1 MSWVRIPPE
10 ATHFFIFHLPQVSFF
25 LSLISVLSCIII
37 VRTCTCTVYI
47 LYRMFRTC
55 TCIFVLFIS
64 QNRFHAKYHP
74 NRVEETRKES
84 LANLKK
90 RAEVFELLFNNGK
103 FDNVPLVMIEGDNI
117 IRMMDTAVILME
129 GGDENDLKTLDSIP
143 EESNVEKKDNVLEE
157 KDNKKDPDNE
167 SSELISCEYRIE
179 NLHDYTCTCT
189 FCFVL

>member
-1 MSWVRIPPE
+1 MYMYI
-10 ATHFFIFHLPQVSFF
+10 
-25 LSLISVLSCIII
+25 CINI
-37 VRTCTCTVYI
+37 
-47 LYRMFRTC
+47 
-55 TCIFVLFIS
+55 LFIS

-117 IRMMDTAVILME
+117 VRMMDTAVILME

-143 EESNVEKKDNVLEE
+143 EESNMEKKDNVMEE
-157 KDNKKDPDNE
+157 KDNGKDPDNE
-167 SSELISCEYRIE
+167 LSELITCEYRIE
-179 NLHDYTCTCT
+179 NLHDYTLYMYLLT
-189 FCFVL
+189 LN